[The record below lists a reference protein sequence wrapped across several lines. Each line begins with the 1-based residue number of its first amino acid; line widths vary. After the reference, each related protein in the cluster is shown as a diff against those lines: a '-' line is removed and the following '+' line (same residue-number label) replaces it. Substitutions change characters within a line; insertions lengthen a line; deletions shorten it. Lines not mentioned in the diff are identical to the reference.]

1 MEMCD
6 FRTAG
11 CLRRTLF
18 AVLATAAVVLM
29 GTVDRASAQ
38 LPTVETL
45 TGSAEVGP
53 HFQDV
58 EDAIGRFQARDAEGA
73 RRLLGEARKK
83 TPRLAPAEVMLSIL
97 FYSIGQQQQANSE
110 LERAIKQEPKDP
122 EAYLVLGDL
131 SFREGRITEAQLLFQ
146 HGLKLAEEYSGPQRR
161 KKELTARAHAG
172 AAAVFEKRQQ
182 LKEARPHLEAWA
194 KLEPEK
200 SAPHQRLARALFEA
214 GSRKEAYSEL
224 QAAAKADKTVL
235 QPEIMLASFYH
246 TAGDKAKA
254 EEWIKAASRRSKST
268 LTEVSVAQLLWQ
280 MGQNKAAE
288 THADA
293 AVRAEPSNF
302 DANMVRGMVAR
313 MVKDYDTAQRYFERA
328 HLLSPS
334 NTQPLRLLALVL
346 IEQKDDAAKKRALD
360 YAEALVRAG
369 RSIESASTLG
379 WVQYKLGR
387 NSEAERSFQP
397 VFAAGQMNPEVAFFA
412 AHVARDQGRT
422 DVASKLLD
430 FAVATDQPFAYRDEA
445 EKLKGKMKTQDT
457 SINKG
462 TAPRTP
468 VTPPGPGTDP
478 EPM

>member
-1 MEMCD
+1 METCD
-6 FRTAG
+6 FRTVARRRR
-11 CLRRTLF
+11 CLFT
-18 AVLATAAVVLM
+18 VLATAAVLIA
-29 GTVDRASAQ
+29 GSGRASAQ
-38 LPTVETL
+38 LPSVETL

-58 EDAIGRFQARDAEGA
+58 EDAIARFQARDAEGA
-73 RRLLGEARKK
+73 RKLLEEARKK

-97 FYSIGQQQQANSE
+97 FYSIGQAQQANNE

-131 SFREGRITEAQLLFQ
+131 SFREGRVTEAQLLFE
-146 HGLKLAEEYSGPQRR
+146 HGLKLAEDYSGPQRR
-161 KKELTARAHAG
+161 KKDLTARAHAG

-214 GSRKEAYSEL
+214 GSRKEAYAEL
-224 QAAAKADKTVL
+224 QLAAKADKTIL

-246 TAGDKAKA
+246 VAGDKTKA
-254 EEWIKAASRRSKST
+254 EEWIKAASKRSKST

-280 MGQNKAAE
+280 MGQNKDAQAHAE
-288 THADA
+288 S

-302 DANMVRGMVAR
+302 DANMIRGMIAR

-328 HLLSPS
+328 HLISPS

-346 IEQKDDAAKKRALD
+346 IEQKDDAAKKRALE

-387 NSEAERSFQP
+387 NTEAERTFSP
-397 VFAAGQMNPEVAFFA
+397 VFAAGQMNPEVAYFA

-430 FAVATDQPFAYRDEA
+430 FAVSTDQPFAYRDDA
-445 EKLKGKMKTQDT
+445 EKLKSKVKTQDT
-457 SINKG
+457 SIKKG
-462 TAPRTP
+462 SAPKPGAGSTP
-468 VTPPGPGTDP
+468 GSFSEP